1 LIQERTQA
9 RNIDS
14 RYPLGG
20 FDYFS
25 LAAQQRVLQHNLQLA
40 DIREVAGAEKERPP

>member
-14 RYPLGG
+14 RYPSGG
-20 FDYFS
+20 FYFCS
-25 LAAQQRVLQHNLQLA
+25 LAAQQ
-40 DIREVAGAEKERPP
+40 